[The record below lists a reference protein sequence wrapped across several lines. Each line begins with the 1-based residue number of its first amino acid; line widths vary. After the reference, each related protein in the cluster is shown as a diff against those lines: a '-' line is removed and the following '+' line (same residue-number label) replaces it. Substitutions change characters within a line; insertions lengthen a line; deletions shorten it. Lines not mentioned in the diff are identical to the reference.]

1 MITIVD
7 RPKLKNR
14 AMLSNLASSGGLVL
28 LLASVLLPLFLPKW
42 AKFSF
47 VMMAVGLGTAMVGI
61 YFANRWV
68 RRPRPEDRLD
78 QALKPLNDSHHLF
91 HYPALPCDHVLLTPN
106 GVVLLETVNLG
117 GEFYYQNQRWKEA
130 MTMGRAIRFIVEEHL
145 GDPIRSVRQTENYL
159 RERLHQGARLRSLP
173 SPSNRSW
180 SLSTRAHTWRW
191 KKPRSRFARWT
202 NCASRSSSRGRSLTR
217 RFMTAWMGSSGQ
229 PRWGNSG

>member
-14 AMLSNLASSGGLVL
+14 ATLSNLASTGGLVL
-28 LLASVLLPLFLPKW
+28 LLASVILPLFLPKW

-47 VMMAVGLGTAMVGI
+47 VMMVVGLGAAMVGI

-106 GVVLLETVNLG
+106 GVVLLETVNLS

-145 GDPIRSVRQTENYL
+145 GDPIRSVRQTEHDL
-159 RERLHQGARLRSLP
+159 KERLRGELASDLSVPIKPIVVFVHPGARLEMEATPIPVCRVDKLRKQIVIQGPKLDPEVYDRLDEFFRSVTL
-173 SPSNRSW
+173 R
-180 SLSTRAHTWRW
+180 
-191 KKPRSRFARWT
+191 K
-202 NCASRSSSRGRSLTR
+202 
-217 RFMTAWMGSSGQ
+217 
-229 PRWGNSG
+229 